1 VVFSL
6 LGYFVTMI
14 VVFTAAVGAMI
25 GLLSFSTSDGVR
37 HYPRPVFEHLR
48 PVPERNITAPNS
60 EPRLFMTV
68 PNTKEASP
76 AKNVEANSVAATDEK
91 VDAKKS
97 KPHRRKVLARQRN
110 NYERP
115 SYGNAVGYAEEY
127 RNGPQR
133 LWSNW

>member
-1 VVFSL
+1 MVFSL

-37 HYPRPVFEHLR
+37 NYPRPVFEHLR
-48 PVPERNITAPNS
+48 PVPERNITAPKS
-60 EPRLFMTV
+60 EPRLFMSV

-76 AKNVEANSVAATDEK
+76 AKNVEANSVAATGEK

-97 KPHRRKVLARQRN
+97 KPHRRKLLARQRN

-115 SYGNAVGYAEEY
+115 SYGNAQGYADAY

-133 LWSNW
+133 PFSNW